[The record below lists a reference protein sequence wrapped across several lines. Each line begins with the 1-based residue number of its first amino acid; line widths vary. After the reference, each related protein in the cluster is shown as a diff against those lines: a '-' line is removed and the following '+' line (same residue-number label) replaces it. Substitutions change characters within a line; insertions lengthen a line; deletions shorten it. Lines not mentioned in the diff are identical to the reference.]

1 MNVKVRNLKNKEV
14 GEVSL
19 SDAVFGAELNESLI
33 HAAVRNYQANGRQGT
48 SATKTRG
55 NVSGSGRKLWK
66 QKGTG
71 RARIA
76 SLRSPLWKGGGNV
89 HGPQPRDWSYQMPKK
104 MRRGAIRSALSER
117 LREGNLIVID
127 GFEFKNPKTSEF
139 LGAMGTLG
147 LVDKKTRTKTLIVDS
162 LDNANLIL
170 SSRNVQKTKVTNSFG
185 LNIYDII
192 YHEKLLISKAAVEE
206 LNTLLDP
213 KTESKEEGEKG
224 RKEEREP
231 KKETAAPAKAV
242 EEKPKVKKEAATEEK
257 PKTKKVAPAEKAEE
271 KPREKKEAKPKIV
284 KEAKPKAEK
293 AVKKEA
299 PVDEDNILEIPEEA
313 TENE

>member
-1 MNVKVRNLKNKEV
+1 MPTVKVRNLKNKEV

-19 SDAVFGAELNESLI
+19 AEGVFGVELNEALI
-33 HAAVRNYQANGRQGT
+33 HAALMNYQANGRQGT

-89 HGPQPRDWSYQMPKK
+89 HGPQPRDWSYKMPKK
-104 MRRGAIRSALSER
+104 MRRGALRSALSER

-127 GFEFKNPKTSEF
+127 EFGFEGPRTKDF
-139 LGAMGTLG
+139 LEAVGSLG
-147 LVDKKTRTKTLIVDS
+147 LVENRKRTKTLIVDS

-170 SSRNVQKTKVTNSFG
+170 SSRNVEKTKVTNSFG
-185 LNIYDII
+185 LNIYDLL
-192 YHEKLLISKAAVEE
+192 YHEKLLISKAAIEE
-206 LNTLLDP
+206 LNQLLGP
-213 KTESKEEGEKG
+213 KSESAKADTEETP
-224 RKEEREP
+224 EP
-231 KKETAAPAKAV
+231 KKAVKAKS
-242 EEKPKVKKEAATEEK
+242 
-257 PKTKKVAPAEKAEE
+257 EKAEAADE
-271 KPREKKEAKPKIV
+271 PKPK

-293 AVKKEA
+293 DEPKPKKEAKPKGEKSDEAAAPKKEAKPKAVKKEA
-299 PVDEDNILEIPEEA
+299 ADNE
-313 TENE
+313 

>member
-1 MNVKVRNLKNKEV
+1 MPTVKVRNLSNKEV
-14 GEVSL
+14 GDVVL
-19 SDAVFGAELNESLI
+19 SDAVFGVELNESLI
-33 HAAVRNYQANGRQGT
+33 HSAVMNFQANGRQGT

-104 MRRGAIRSALSER
+104 MRRGALRSALSER

-139 LGAMGTLG
+139 LGAIKTLG
-147 LVDKKTRTKTLIVDS
+147 ISENANKPTKTLIVDS

-206 LNTLLDP
+206 LNALLDP
-213 KTESKEEGEKG
+213 K
-224 RKEEREP
+224 RETGAMA
-231 KKETAAPAKAV
+231 EVEAV
-242 EEKPKVKKEAATEEK
+242 
-257 PKTKKVAPAEKAEE
+257 
-271 KPREKKEAKPKIV
+271 EAKPKAK

-293 AVKKEA
+293 AVEAEA
-299 PVDEDNILEIPEEA
+299 PLTEAVEEA
-313 TENE
+313 TEE